1 MQVGQK
7 LGGCL
12 HLLFVLKPQALS
24 VKEQGYICHV
34 NRELTCY
41 FGDTEPR
48 PVKGIYV
55 DHDQYIMIN
64 IDITKRYRYTY
75 S

>member
-24 VKEQGYICHV
+24 VKEQGYICH
-34 NRELTCY
+34 NRELICD

-48 PVKGIYV
+48 PVNCNLIYM
-55 DHDQYIMIN
+55 IMIS
-64 IDITKRYRYTY
+64 I